1 MTQKRKTGMRL
12 RQAADSRKNTQWLS
26 RLMISLSGCT
36 AMILTMAGLAGF
48 RFGSTL
54 LIMLLTG
61 GVFCGVYALL
71 EKLGRRQWF
80 APGVLAVLL
89 LLTLI
94 FRQQVLEGWRL
105 YWNQL
110 GYAMTEGRGWV
121 LPQLQTQ
128 LSGKEKTV
136 SISVFAV
143 LTAGAIAW
151 ISCLLSTFAVVLS
164 AIVPIL
170 LYAGMT
176 FLGTGAEFSLLPLV
190 LSLSMLILLCGT
202 WRKGNLAVPTV
213 VSWLIC
219 GIAAVFAVQ
228 TLATPAVRNWAE
240 EISDSIGKNIHAVQ
254 YETEHTTLPEGDF
267 TDYRIAPKKA
277 VPALKVTM
285 DKPEVLYLRGFTGS
299 FFSEDVWH
307 EEETENLAKNR
318 DLLYWLNLNAF
329 TPDSQFSA
337 AAKGLE
343 MEENTIAVENLGAC
357 SRYLYVPFSLCDGDY
372 LYKENLNTDG
382 AFGDGKRSYRYKA
395 LTGGA
400 DAISRVLESLQ
411 TAEDEQTTAY
421 RKAESAYRQIVYSQY
436 LQVPEEVKELLGKH
450 WNKLAA
456 VYGGVTKLTVEQG
469 QECALRFL
477 GSCFPESGIPEELEL
492 PLDQARGTPYQYAT
506 VAVLTMRYFGIPARY
521 AEGYRIT
528 EQLVNSGGAGK
539 TMTVDSS
546 CAWAWAEIYQD
557 GVGWLPADLTPGLGD
572 MIEEQPDNTLDGD
585 LELDREEEE
594 DPLEE
599 ESDASTQ
606 TPEPLGGTVVRILK
620 KSLVWLAYL
629 LLVFVAFC
637 IFLWLRRKKLLEK
650 KQQLF
655 RDENVANAVGWI
667 IADATLLLEQMG
679 ISRENGSLRDITEPV
694 NARFGEAYAANFE
707 EIIRLND
714 RAVFSK
720 RTMEESCR
728 ETALHFREETLV
740 RMKKEVKWYRRV
752 RLKWLQ
758 CLY

>member
-176 FLGTGAEFSLLPLV
+176 FLGTGAEFPLLPLV

-228 TLATPAVRNWAE
+228 MLATPAVRNWAE
-240 EISDSIGKNIHAVQ
+240 EISDSIGKNIHTVQ

-267 TDYRIAPKKA
+267 TDYRIASKKA

-299 FFSEDVWH
+299 IFSEDVWH

-400 DAISRVLESLQ
+400 DAISQVLESLQ

-521 AEGYRIT
+521 AEGYRIP

-539 TMTVDSS
+539 PMTVDSS
-546 CAWAWAEIYQD
+546 CAWAWAEVYQD
-557 GVGWLPADLTPGLGD
+557 GVGWLPVDLTPGLGD

-620 KSLVWLAYL
+620 KSLIWLAYL

-694 NARFGEAYAANFE
+694 NTRFGEAYAANFE

>member
-105 YWNQL
+105 YWNRL
-110 GYAMTEGRGWV
+110 GYTMTEGRGWV

-170 LYAGMT
+170 LYAGLT

-299 FFSEDVWH
+299 IFSENVWH

-337 AAKGLE
+337 AAKGFE

-436 LQVPEEVKELLGKH
+436 LQVPEEAKELLGKH

-521 AEGYRIT
+521 AEGYRIP

-539 TMTVDSS
+539 PMTVDSS

-557 GVGWLPADLTPGLGD
+557 GVGWLPADLSPGLGD

>member
-71 EKLGRRQWF
+71 EKLRRRQWF

-202 WRKGNLAVPTV
+202 WRKRNLAVPTV

-228 TLATPAVRNWAE
+228 TLTTPAVRNWAE

-299 FFSEDVWH
+299 IFSEDVWH

-372 LYKENLNTDG
+372 LNKENLNTDG

-400 DAISRVLESLQ
+400 DAISQVLESLQ

-477 GSCFPESGIPEELEL
+477 GSCFLESGIPEELEL

-539 TMTVDSS
+539 PMTVDSS

-572 MIEEQPDNTLDGD
+572 MIEEQPDNTLYGD

>member
-176 FLGTGAEFSLLPLV
+176 FLGTGAEFPLLPLV

-240 EISDSIGKNIHAVQ
+240 EISDSIGKNIHTVQ

-267 TDYRIAPKKA
+267 TDYRIASKKA

-299 FFSEDVWH
+299 IFSEDVWH

-400 DAISRVLESLQ
+400 DAISQVLESLQ

-521 AEGYRIT
+521 AEGYRIP

-539 TMTVDSS
+539 PMTVDSS
-546 CAWAWAEIYQD
+546 CAWAWAEVYQD
-557 GVGWLPADLTPGLGD
+557 GVGWLPVDLTPGLGD

-620 KSLVWLAYL
+620 KSLIWLAYL

-694 NARFGEAYAANFE
+694 NTRFGEAYAANFE

>member
-1 MTQKRKTGMRL
+1 MRL

-105 YWNQL
+105 YWNRL
-110 GYAMTEGRGWV
+110 GYTMTEGRGWV

-170 LYAGMT
+170 LYAGLT

-299 FFSEDVWH
+299 IFSENVWH

-436 LQVPEEVKELLGKH
+436 LQVPEEAKELLGKH

-521 AEGYRIT
+521 AEGYRIP

-539 TMTVDSS
+539 PMTVDSS

-557 GVGWLPADLTPGLGD
+557 GVGWLPADLSPGLGD

>member
-170 LYAGMT
+170 LHAGMT
-176 FLGTGAEFSLLPLV
+176 FLGTGAEFPLLPLV

-240 EISDSIGKNIHAVQ
+240 EISDSIGKNIHTVQ

-267 TDYRIAPKKA
+267 TDYRIASKKA

-299 FFSEDVWH
+299 IFSEDVWH

-372 LYKENLNTDG
+372 LYKDNLNTEG

-400 DAISRVLESLQ
+400 DAISQVLESLQ

-521 AEGYRIT
+521 AEGYRIP

-539 TMTVDSS
+539 PMTVDSS
-546 CAWAWAEIYQD
+546 CAWAWAEVYQD
-557 GVGWLPADLTPGLGD
+557 GVGWLPVDLTPGLGD

-620 KSLVWLAYL
+620 KSLIWLAYL

-694 NARFGEAYAANFE
+694 NTRFGEAYAANFE

>member
-219 GIAAVFAVQ
+219 GIAAVFVVQ

-299 FFSEDVWH
+299 IFSEDVWH

-337 AAKGLE
+337 AAKGME

-436 LQVPEEVKELLGKH
+436 LQVPEEAKELLGKH

-456 VYGGVTKLTVEQG
+456 VYGGVTKLTVEQA

-539 TMTVDSS
+539 PMTVDSS

-606 TPEPLGGTVVRILK
+606 TPESLGGTVVRILK

-637 IFLWLRRKKLLEK
+637 IFLRLRRKKLLEK

>member
-1 MTQKRKTGMRL
+1 MRL

-337 AAKGLE
+337 AAKGFE

-436 LQVPEEVKELLGKH
+436 LQVPEEAKELLGKH

-456 VYGGVTKLTVEQG
+456 VYGGVTKLTVEQA

-521 AEGYRIT
+521 AEGYRIP

-539 TMTVDSS
+539 PMTVDSS

>member
-12 RQAADSRKNTQWLS
+12 RQAADSRKNTQWLP

-176 FLGTGAEFSLLPLV
+176 FLGTGAEFPLLPLV

-240 EISDSIGKNIHAVQ
+240 EISDSIGKNIHTVQ

-267 TDYRIAPKKA
+267 TDYRIASKKA

-299 FFSEDVWH
+299 IFSEDVWH

-400 DAISRVLESLQ
+400 DAISQVLESLQ

-521 AEGYRIT
+521 AEGYRIP

-539 TMTVDSS
+539 PMTVDSS
-546 CAWAWAEIYQD
+546 CAWAWAEVYQD
-557 GVGWLPADLTPGLGD
+557 GVGWLPVDLTPGLGD

-620 KSLVWLAYL
+620 KSLIWLAYL

-694 NARFGEAYAANFE
+694 NTRFGEAYAANFE

>member
-151 ISCLLSTFAVVLS
+151 FSCLLSTFAVVLS

-337 AAKGLE
+337 AAKGFE

-436 LQVPEEVKELLGKH
+436 LQVPEEAKELLGKH

-456 VYGGVTKLTVEQG
+456 VYGGVTKLTVEQA

-521 AEGYRIT
+521 AEGYRIP

-546 CAWAWAEIYQD
+546 CAWAWADIYQD

>member
-176 FLGTGAEFSLLPLV
+176 FLGTGAEFPLLPLV

-240 EISDSIGKNIHAVQ
+240 EISDSIEKNIHTVQ

-267 TDYRIAPKKA
+267 TDYRIASKKA

-299 FFSEDVWH
+299 IFSEDVWH

-400 DAISRVLESLQ
+400 DAISQVLESLQ

-521 AEGYRIT
+521 AEGYRIP

-539 TMTVDSS
+539 PMTVDSS
-546 CAWAWAEIYQD
+546 CAWAWAEVYQD
-557 GVGWLPADLTPGLGD
+557 GVGWLPVDLTPGLGD

-585 LELDREEEE
+585 LKLDREEEE

-620 KSLVWLAYL
+620 KSLIWLAYL

-694 NARFGEAYAANFE
+694 NTRFGEAYAANFE

>member
-176 FLGTGAEFSLLPLV
+176 FLGTGSDFSLLPLV

-299 FFSEDVWH
+299 IFSEDVWH

-372 LYKENLNTDG
+372 LNKENLNTDG

-539 TMTVDSS
+539 PMTVDSS
-546 CAWAWAEIYQD
+546 CAWAWAEVYQD

-752 RLKWLQ
+752 RLKWLH

>member
-1 MTQKRKTGMRL
+1 MNQKRKTGMRL

-202 WRKGNLAVPTV
+202 WRKENLAVPIV

-240 EISDSIGKNIHAVQ
+240 EISDNIGKNIHAVQ

-299 FFSEDVWH
+299 IFSEDVWH

-436 LQVPEEVKELLGKH
+436 LQVPEEAKELLGKH

-456 VYGGVTKLTVEQG
+456 LYGGVTKLTVEQA

-492 PLDQARGTPYQYAT
+492 PMDQARGTPYQYAT

-521 AEGYRIT
+521 AEGYRIS

-539 TMTVDSS
+539 PMTVDSS
-546 CAWAWAEIYQD
+546 CAWAWAEVYQD

>member
-110 GYAMTEGRGWV
+110 GNAMTEGRGWV

-299 FFSEDVWH
+299 IFSEDVWH

-436 LQVPEEVKELLGKH
+436 LQVPEEAKELLGKH

-456 VYGGVTKLTVEQG
+456 VYGGVTKLTVEQA

-539 TMTVDSS
+539 PMTVDSS